1 MMAKES
7 NHLFGALR
15 VYQVCQIKLIELFGF
30 ALFERVGDAKRWFG
44 FLARIGDE

>member
-7 NHLFGALR
+7 KHLFGALR
-15 VYQVCQIKLIELFGF
+15 VYQVGQIKLIELFGF

-44 FLARIGDE
+44 FFGKDWR